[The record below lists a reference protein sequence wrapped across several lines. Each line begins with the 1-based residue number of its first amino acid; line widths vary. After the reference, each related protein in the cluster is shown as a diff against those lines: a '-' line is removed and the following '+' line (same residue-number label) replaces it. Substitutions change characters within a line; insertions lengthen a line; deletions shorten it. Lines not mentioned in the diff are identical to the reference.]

1 MDDDVYDALFSVLS
15 EAKSLSDWPKNSDTE
30 VKRKYGEGK
39 ASEEACPNCGK
50 KFQCYTPKAFLRVV
64 EHCRYTQTTACTVMC
79 VNYMPNF
86 NHFELS

>member
-39 ASEEACPNCGK
+39 VSEEICPNCGK
-50 KFQCYTPKAFLRVV
+50 KFQCYSLGV
-64 EHCRYTQTTACTVMC
+64 
-79 VNYMPNF
+79 
-86 NHFELS
+86 FESGGALQVYSDDSVYCDVCQLHAEL

>member
-39 ASEEACPNCGK
+39 VSEEICPNCGK
-50 KFQCYTPKAFLRVV
+50 KFQCYSQGV
-64 EHCRYTQTTACTVMC
+64 
-79 VNYMPNF
+79 
-86 NHFELS
+86 FESGGALQVYSDDSVYCDVCQLHAEL